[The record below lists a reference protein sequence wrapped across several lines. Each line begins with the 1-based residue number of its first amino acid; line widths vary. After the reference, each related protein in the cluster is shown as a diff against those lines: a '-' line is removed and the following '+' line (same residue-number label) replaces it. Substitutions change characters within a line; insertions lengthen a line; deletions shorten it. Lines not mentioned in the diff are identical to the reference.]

1 MTENWKQRKSYA
13 EVLGRRIAFIDEGD
27 GAPIVFL
34 HGNPTS
40 SYLWR
45 SVLPALQG
53 KGRLIAP
60 DLIGMGDSE
69 KLGPEDPMRYTFAQ
83 HSAFL
88 DVLLDKLGVTKNVT
102 LVLHDW
108 GGALGFHWARRHPSA
123 VRGIAYMEA
132 IAATYKS
139 WEEWPAVAREAFQA
153 FRSGQGEELVLQ
165 NNAFVEGVL
174 FGMGTL
180 RELTEEEKAEYR
192 RPYLQPGDDRQVTL
206 SWPRQLPIVGE
217 PAEVVGIVEEFG
229 RWLTTTRGVPKLFVN
244 AEPGAILGEGIQRD
258 FCRTWPDQTEI
269 TVPGV
274 HYIQED
280 SGNEIGKA
288 IADWLPPL
296 A

>member
-1 MTENWKQRKSYA
+1 MTETWKQHKSYA
-13 EVLGRRIAFIDEGD
+13 EVLGRRMAFIDEGE

-45 SVLPALQG
+45 TVLPALQS

-69 KLGPEDPMRYTFAQ
+69 KLGPEDPNRYTFAR
-83 HSAFL
+83 HSEFL
-88 DVLLDKLGVTKNVT
+88 DALLEKLGVTENVT

-132 IAATYKS
+132 IAGTWKS
-139 WEEWPAVAREAFQA
+139 WDEWPEVAREVFQG
-153 FRSGQGEELVLQ
+153 FRSEQGEELVLR

-192 RPYLQPGDDRQVTL
+192 RPYLEPGDDRQVTL
-206 SWPRQLPIVGE
+206 TWPRQLPMEGE
-217 PAEVVGIVEEFG
+217 PAEVVGIVEEFDQ
-229 RWLTTTRGVPKLFVN
+229 WLTTTRGVPKLFVN
-244 AEPGAILGEGIQRD
+244 AEPGAILGAGIQRD

-296 A
+296 T

>member
-13 EVLGRRIAFIDEGD
+13 EVLGRRIALIDEGD

-69 KLGPEDPMRYTFAQ
+69 KLGPEDPSRYTFAQ

-88 DVLLDKLGVTKNVT
+88 DALLEKLGVTKNVT

-139 WEEWPAVAREAFQA
+139 WAEWPAVAREAFQA
-153 FRSGQGEELVLQ
+153 FRSEQGEELVLQ

-217 PAEVVGIVEEFG
+217 PADVVGIVEEFG